1 MARLAPDAARKDA
14 ARMSVQVTT
23 PAVLVLLLLVPMFF
37 VRRGRGDASRA
48 GVVAAALR
56 AGAAAAVIA
65 LLAGVHLERPRP
77 EAGTCLVAAIDVSAS
92 VQGAATARAEEVLAA
107 LVPGLGPH
115 DELGSV
121 AFAARARVVAHPR
134 RTPDVASLLPP
145 PASDLTGFE
154 SGDTDLGAALT
165 TASALC
171 PAGKER
177 ALLFF
182 TDGNETQGSFRAE
195 AARLAA
201 GVPVHVFVPSP
212 AALPPAVIR
221 RVLAPTYAPEH
232 TVLPLELVV
241 DSRATEPLTADLQ
254 LTANG
259 DPLAREHTRLAPGMN
274 VIALPYRLRGA
285 GQYAL
290 EAELSLP
297 TAPGPLPGRGRAT
310 VAVTR
315 PMHVLVASERATPVV
330 ATALAERGMHVEMV
344 DPAGLARRLGTLAS
358 YHLVI
363 LDDVARAGL
372 SDATLE
378 ALAEWVARGGGLIAT
393 GGEHF
398 FGDAAFAGTALERVL
413 PVTLRAHNPTPQ
425 EREPIALYL
434 VIDRSN
440 SMGYASRQP
449 GLHNGEKMAYAK
461 RAALAVLDQLGDRDL
476 VATIAFDSQ
485 PYELGP
491 LQPAG
496 EIRGALAAKIQQIQ
510 YGGGTDFK
518 ESLEIARRNL
528 IESGRS
534 VRHVILLTDGDS
546 NRSAEDHAAVIAALA
561 AADVTVT
568 SIRVGSDTVNLDLL
582 DAISRATG
590 GSFHHV
596 ADVRQLPQ
604 LMIRDAQR
612 LMGRATA
619 RREMTPRIADGGAI
633 LAGIAA
639 DELPSVAR
647 WATVEKKRDAE
658 TRLYVEDG
666 EARDPLL
673 VTWQYELGRVAVV
686 PLDFQGGAAAWPG
699 WRGFGKLWTQLAEWA
714 APRGLP
720 SDHHLAA
727 TRRPDGTR
735 IVLDTV
741 DDQGGPYVLQ
751 LGGADVTLRQIGPRT
766 FAATVPNV
774 RPGLHP
780 VVLRGTRG
788 APDERLDL
796 LVPAAAESGREL
808 RRVAADVPLLRA
820 VAEATGGAV
829 DPDSVRV
836 LSARPGVRHQT
847 VPLDGL
853 LVPLALALMLAD
865 VAVRRLILL

>member
-1 MARLAPDAARKDA
+1 MT
-14 ARMSVQVTT
+14 VHVTT
-23 PAVLVLLLLVPMFF
+23 PAVLLLLLGLPIFF

-48 GVVAAALR
+48 GVVAALLR
-56 AGAAAAVIA
+56 AGAASAVIA

-77 EAGTCLVAAIDVSAS
+77 EAGSCLVAAIDVSAS
-92 VQGAATARAEEVLAA
+92 VQGAATARAEEVLAR
-107 LVPGLGPH
+107 LVPLLGPT
-115 DELGSV
+115 DELGAV
-121 AFAARARVVAHPR
+121 AFATRARVVAHPR
-134 RTPDVASLLPP
+134 TAPQVTSLLPP

-154 SGDTDLGAALT
+154 SGDTDLAAALT

-171 PAGKER
+171 PAEKQH
-177 ALLFF
+177 AVLLF
-182 TDGNETQGSFRAE
+182 TDGNETHGSLRAE
-195 AARLAA
+195 SARLGAA
-201 GVPVHVFVPSP
+201 VPVHVFVPTA

-232 TVLPLELVV
+232 TVLPLELVIE
-241 DSRATEPLTADLQ
+241 SRADTPLTADLQ

-259 DPLAREHTRLAPGMN
+259 DPLTRERTRLVPGLN

-290 EAELSLP
+290 EAELSLRER
-297 TAPGPLPGRGRAT
+297 PLPGRGRAT

-315 PMHVLVASERATPVV
+315 PMHVLVVSERATPVV
-330 ATALAERGMHVEMV
+330 ASALAERGMRVEMV
-344 DPAGLARRLGTLAS
+344 TPAGLAGRIGALAAF
-358 YHLVI
+358 HLVI

-372 SDATLE
+372 ADATLQG
-378 ALAEWVARGGGLIAT
+378 LADWVARGGGLVAT
-393 GGEHF
+393 GSEHF
-398 FGDAAFAGTALERVL
+398 FGDAGFAGTALERVL
-413 PVTLRAHNPTPQ
+413 PVTFRAQSATPQ

-440 SMGYASRQP
+440 SMGYASHSP
-449 GLHNGEKMAYAK
+449 ALHNGEKMAYAK

-496 EIRGALAAKIQQIQ
+496 ESRGALAAKIQQVQ

-518 ESLEIARRNL
+518 EALEIARRNL
-528 IESGRS
+528 VESGRS

-546 NRSAEDHAAVIAALA
+546 NRSAEDHAEVIAALA
-561 AADVTVT
+561 RADVTVT

-612 LMGRATA
+612 LMGRATE
-619 RREMTPRIADGGAI
+619 RREMAPRIADGGAI
-633 LAGIAA
+633 LAGIAP
-639 DELPSVAR
+639 DELPGVAR

-686 PLDFQGGAAAWPG
+686 PLDFQGGAATWAG

-741 DDQGGPYVLQ
+741 DDDAGPFALQ
-751 LGGADVTLRQIGPRT
+751 LNGDDVTLRQIGPRT
-766 FAATVPNV
+766 FAATVPNL

-780 VVLRGTRG
+780 AVLHGRAGT
-788 APDERLDL
+788 PDERLDL
-796 LVPAAAESGREL
+796 LVPSSAESGREL
-808 RRVAADVPLLRA
+808 RRVAPDLTLLRA
-820 VAEATGGAV
+820 VASSTGGAV
-829 DPDSVRV
+829 DPDPARV
-836 LSARPGVRHQT
+836 LTARPGVRHERL
-847 VPLDGL
+847 PLDAFVVPFAL
-853 LVPLALALMLAD
+853 LLMLAD